1 MQKFIIHY
9 NYYAT
14 ADVTVL
20 ANSKEEAIEKADQIE
35 LSNDEF
41 DLQFDT
47 REVYGSEDVP
57 DLKEIIDKA
66 EEIIRKFDEGAGKD
80 DFYSVPCYP
89 TITTYCWNGDEMVK
103 NKNAVEDFYYDSDK
117 GLMMDVGEGFDV
129 ELAELTD
136 IEQLNICQIIIDA
149 AKDNGIEL

>member
-1 MQKFIIHY
+1 MGTYDTISHGTLETIQK
-9 NYYAT
+9 NY

-89 TITTYCWNGDEMVK
+89 TITMQSEFCGV
-103 NKNAVEDFYYDSDK
+103 
-117 GLMMDVGEGFDV
+117 L
-129 ELAELTD
+129 
-136 IEQLNICQIIIDA
+136 C
-149 AKDNGIEL
+149 

>member
-1 MQKFIIHY
+1 MAII
-9 NYYAT
+9 
-14 ADVTVL
+14 DP
-20 ANSKEEAIEKADQIE
+20 IE

-47 REVYGSEDVP
+47 LEVYGSEDVP
-57 DLKEIIDKA
+57 DIKETIDKA

-89 TITTYCWNGDEMVK
+89 TITTQVWNGDEYVIHK
-103 NKNAVEDFYYDSDK
+103 NIVENFYYDK
-117 GLMMDVGEGFDV
+117 GVILDMGEGFDV

-136 IEQLNICQIIIDA
+136 IEQLNICQVIIDA

>member
-1 MQKFIIHY
+1 MRKYIIHY

-14 ADVTVL
+14 SDVTVL

-57 DLKEIIDKA
+57 DLKETIDKA
-66 EEIIRKFDEGAGKD
+66 EAIIRKFDEGAGKD

-89 TITTYCWNGDEMVK
+89 TITTLVWNGDEYVRHK
-103 NKNAVEDFYYDSDK
+103 NIVENFYYDK
-117 GLMMDVGEGFDV
+117 GIMLDMGEGFDV

-136 IEQLNICQIIIDA
+136 IEQLNVCEVIIDA